1 MMDLF
6 AALQLAPMGADGVR
20 GARTTPR
27 PTMARGG
34 LRSPFVMIEHPIA
47 RSAEEK

>member
-1 MMDLF
+1 
-6 AALQLAPMGADGVR
+6 
-20 GARTTPR
+20 
-27 PTMARGG
+27 MARGG